1 MQTELTTNAHRSMSD
16 IGQWFLLNQS
26 RLVTA
31 LVLLVVGGLLAILLR
46 ALAVRFVSALDRA
59 MPGHDFRTSF
69 AGFARERHV
78 SVIVGAVVFWG
89 VLLFFIATAADALG
103 LPLLSSAVASISDF
117 VPRVLGAVLIL
128 VTGLVIGGVAR
139 SAVTAA
145 AAGAGTSF
153 APGLGQIVRIA
164 IIIAAALI
172 AVAEMGVD
180 ITLLT
185 AIFSVALAAMLG
197 GFAIAFGL
205 GARTAVSN
213 IIGSHY
219 LRQTYEVG
227 QTVSVGGIEGTIA
240 ELTSTSVILNAAE
253 GRVVVPAK
261 QFGEMPSTLIVKG
274 GAS

>member
-16 IGQWFLLNQS
+16 IGQWFVLNQS

-31 LVLLVVGGLLAILLR
+31 LVLLAVGALLSILLR
-46 ALAVRFVSALDRA
+46 ALAVRIVSAVDRA

-69 AGFARERHV
+69 AGFTRERHV

-103 LPLLSSAVASISDF
+103 LPLLSAAVASISDF

-164 IIIAAALI
+164 IIIAASLI

-185 AIFSVALAAMLG
+185 AIFSVALASMLG

-227 QTVSVGGIEGTIA
+227 QTVSVGGIQGTIA
-240 ELTSTSVILNAAE
+240 ELTSTAVILNVPE

-261 QFGEMPSTLIVKG
+261 QFGEMASTLIVKG

>member
-16 IGQWFLLNQS
+16 IGQWFALNQS

-31 LVLLVVGGLLAILLR
+31 LVLLVVGALLAILLR
-46 ALAVRFVSALDRA
+46 ALAVRIVSAVDRA

-89 VLLFFIATAADALG
+89 VLLFFTATAADALG

>member
-1 MQTELTTNAHRSMSD
+1 MSD
-16 IGQWFLLNQS
+16 IGQWFALNQA
-26 RLVTA
+26 RLLTA
-31 LVLLVVGGLLAILLR
+31 LVLLVVGVLLAILLR
-46 ALAVRFVSALDRA
+46 ALAVRIVSAVDRA

-69 AGFARERHV
+69 AGLARERHV

-261 QFGEMPSTLIVKG
+261 QFGEMPSTLIIKG